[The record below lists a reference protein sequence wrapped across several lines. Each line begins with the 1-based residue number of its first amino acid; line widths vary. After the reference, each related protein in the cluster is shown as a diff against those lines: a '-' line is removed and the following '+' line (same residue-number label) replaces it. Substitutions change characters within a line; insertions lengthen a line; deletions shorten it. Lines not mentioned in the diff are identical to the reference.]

1 MESISELKPI
11 FLRFFQEV
19 DGLKQ
24 KIKEQEA
31 EIKRLRGENGIYAK
45 VIRMNE
51 VETGSQSNTVI
62 SEEEVP
68 VVAVKRGR
76 KRKYNSD
83 EERREMRKEY
93 NRNYRQKH
101 KEAE

>member
-31 EIKRLRGENGIYAK
+31 EIDYGG
-45 VIRMNE
+45 RM
-51 VETGSQSNTVI
+51 
-62 SEEEVP
+62 
-68 VVAVKRGR
+68 
-76 KRKYNSD
+76 
-83 EERREMRKEY
+83 EY
-93 NRNYRQKH
+93 MQK
-101 KEAE
+101 